1 MNYIKG
7 YNFRLNNF
15 EIKKQKSLMKKFAHR
30 YNYNWRDLI
39 TSKGEIINPRD
50 NMEMKFYY
58 KNIKKI
64 FKEYKI
70 HGNSSGAFITLIS
83 SKNINE
89 DNLIEKIV
97 MYNNSKNNELKLTN
111 DSEFEDDTDE
121 DVIDED
127 SNDEDYIIND
137 ELENTENKQL
147 QDKIIELQ
155 IDKKKQ
161 GGEILKQQREIFK
174 LKNDN
179 VSLKNDNVSLT
190 NDNVSLTNKV
200 NKITEIVK
208 QFGNVYN

>member
-1 MNYIKG
+1 MIDLYKG
-7 YNFRLNNF
+7 DCLEVMKQIESGSIDAIITHLNRLNNF
-15 EIKKQKSLMKKFAHR
+15 EINKQKSLMKKFAHR

-89 DNLIEKIV
+89 DNLIGKIV
-97 MYNNSKNNELKLTN
+97 MYNNSKNNELKLIN
-111 DSEFEDDTDE
+111 DTEFEDDTDE

-127 SNDEDYIIND
+127 SND

-179 VSLKNDNVSLT
+179 V
-190 NDNVSLTNKV
+190 
-200 NKITEIVK
+200 
-208 QFGNVYN
+208 